1 MGSINAVITDASNVN
16 NLTRIITTTTGK
28 IEHNIN
34 NSFKILG
41 VLFSGFQSE
50 SPAVVSVRPD
60 DFDFINMYV
69 FKGVSGAMGLKS
81 PVFNQKIIIETSGT
95 IEAPIYCTIIYEI
108 LRGDTNG

>member
-1 MGSINAVITDASNVN
+1 MRAINAIISDASDVN
-16 NLTRIITTTTGK
+16 NITGIINSNGK

-34 NSFKILG
+34 NSFKIIG
-41 VLFSGFQSE
+41 ILFSGFQSE

-81 PVFNQKIIIETSGT
+81 PSFNQKIVIETSGT
-95 IEAPIYCTIIYEI
+95 VEAPIYYTIVYEI
-108 LRGDTNG
+108 LR

>member
-1 MGSINAVITDASNVN
+1 MGSINAIISDASNVN
-16 NLTRIITTTTGK
+16 NLTGVITATGK

-34 NSFKILG
+34 NSFKLLGILC
-41 VLFSGFQSE
+41 SGFQSE

-81 PVFNQKIIIETSGT
+81 PSFNQKIVIETSGT
-95 IEAPIYCTIIYEI
+95 VEAPIYYTIVYEI
-108 LRGDTNG
+108 LR